1 MDERLQAP
9 NHARIGQP
17 MATEKT
23 IVHSG
28 KAVRARASLS
38 ALAAPEPDL
47 VDRMFDYL
55 SAKFPQMAGEELSAA
70 KSAVRAEFCGEEVY
84 IPARG
89 AVERQ
94 HQVAQVLSLFN
105 GRNAVDVARQLGI
118 SRSSVYRFIK
128 QGRLREKQSEE

>member
-1 MDERLQAP
+1 MTTA
-9 NHARIGQP
+9 
-17 MATEKT
+17 KT
-23 IVHSG
+23 IAHPG
-28 KAVRARASLS
+28 KSVPARASLS
-38 ALAAPEPDL
+38 ALAAPEPEPDL

-55 SAKFPQMAGEELSAA
+55 SAVFPQIAGEQLSAA

-94 HQVAQVLSLFN
+94 RQVAQVLSLFN
-105 GRNAVDVARQLGI
+105 GRNATDVARQIGI

-128 QGRLREKQSEE
+128 QSRLERKRSEE

>member
-1 MDERLQAP
+1 MTTA
-9 NHARIGQP
+9 
-17 MATEKT
+17 KT
-23 IVHSG
+23 IAHPV
-28 KAVRARASLS
+28 KAVPARASLP

-55 SAKFPQMAGEELSAA
+55 SAEFPQIAGEKLSAA

-94 HQVAQVLSLFN
+94 RQVAQVLSLFN
-105 GRNAVDVARQLGI
+105 GRNATDVARQIGI
-118 SRSSVYRFIK
+118 SRSSVYRFV
-128 QGRLREKQSEE
+128 KQSRMEGKRREE

>member
-1 MDERLQAP
+1 MTTA
-9 NHARIGQP
+9 
-17 MATEKT
+17 KT
-23 IVHSG
+23 IAHPV
-28 KAVRARASLS
+28 KAVPARASLP
-38 ALAAPEPDL
+38 ALAAPAPDL

-55 SAKFPQMAGEELSAA
+55 SAEFPQIAGEQLSAA

-94 HQVAQVLSLFN
+94 RQVAQVLSLFN
-105 GRNAVDVARQLGI
+105 GRNATDVARQIGI

-128 QGRLREKQSEE
+128 QSRLERNRSE